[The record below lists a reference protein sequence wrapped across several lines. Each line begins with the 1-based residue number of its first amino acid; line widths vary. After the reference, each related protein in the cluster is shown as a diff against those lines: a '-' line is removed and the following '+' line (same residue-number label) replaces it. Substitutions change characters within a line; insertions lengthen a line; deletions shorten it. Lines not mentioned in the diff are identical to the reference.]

1 MRQFQ
6 GYMTSGSIQN
16 THYNVI
22 DTLKAFIPN
31 WNEYVKAIIALVE
44 IDYSIYLIFSN
55 TRPYS
60 SPSHPESC
68 PTINLVAVQD
78 LAQSDILAKTIP
90 FDIQIRYTI
99 CECVVWAYLNSG
111 YGLEGYKG

>member
-6 GYMTSGSIQN
+6 GYMTKGMIQN
-16 THYNVI
+16 SHYNLV
-22 DTLKAFIPN
+22 DTLRQFMPN

-44 IDYSIYLIFSN
+44 IDYSKYLVFPN
-55 TRPYS
+55 VGTEY
-60 SPSHPESC
+60 PSIAMSA
-68 PTINLVAVQD
+68 IQD
-78 LAQSDILAKTIP
+78 LAQSDILAKAIP

>member
-6 GYMTSGSIQN
+6 GYMTGGSIQN

-31 WNEYVKAIIALVE
+31 WNEYVKSVIALVE
-44 IDYSIYLIFSN
+44 IDYSIYLIFSTSN
-55 TRPYS
+55 
-60 SPSHPESC
+60 PESS
-68 PTINLVAVQD
+68 PTINLVAIQD
-78 LAQSDILAKTIP
+78 LAQSEIIAKAIP
-90 FDIQIRYTI
+90 YDLQIRYTI
-99 CECVVWAYLNSG
+99 CECIVWAYLNSG